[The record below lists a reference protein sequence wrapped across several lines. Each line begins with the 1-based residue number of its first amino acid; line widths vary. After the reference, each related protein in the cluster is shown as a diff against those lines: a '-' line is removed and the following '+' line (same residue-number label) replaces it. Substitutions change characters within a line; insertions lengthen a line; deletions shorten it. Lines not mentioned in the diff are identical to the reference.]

1 MTLRQSVLKFFYPLL
16 MALSRFSPN
25 GKILVNKNNTVP
37 HKSFYELTAT
47 ANNRAQIN
55 FSSFRGKK
63 ILIVNT
69 ASDCGYTAQYEE
81 LQKLYEEEKENLEI
95 LAFPANDFG
104 EQEKGNDDTIATFCK
119 VNYGISFTQ
128 TKKCVV
134 IKNENQ
140 HLVFKWLTNKNEN
153 GWNSEAPV
161 WNFCKYLVDEKGNLT
176 HYFGTAIS
184 PTGKKM
190 RKAVTA
196 R

>member
-1 MTLRQSVLKFFYPLL
+1 